1 MRTMSLALRMM
12 VSSVAAT
19 AMFVPGSIA
28 AADPVPSPAPSVA
41 GTWTG
46 AFLGTNFTFE
56 FSQSAD
62 GWTGR
67 YRSDKSGK
75 WADLQAITV
84 TAGTVRFAFK
94 SQPPSTFTLTL
105 DAAGKILS
113 GGAKFGEHPPL
124 PLALTRA
131 S

>member
-1 MRTMSLALRMM
+1 MRFALRMVTLSLTTM
-12 VSSVAAT
+12 AALGP
-19 AMFVPGSIA
+19 VSIA
-28 AADPVPSPAPSVA
+28 VANPAPSVA
-41 GTWTG
+41 GTWQG

-56 FSQSAD
+56 FSRTAS

-75 WADLQAITV
+75 WADLQAVAV
-84 TAGTVRFAFK
+84 TEATVRFAFQ
-94 SQPPSTFTLTL
+94 SQPPSTFTLML
-105 DAAGKILS
+105 DAAGQTLT
-113 GGAKFGEHPPL
+113 GDAKFGEHAVL